1 MFPTILILGGV
12 GRDTARTSR
21 SGGSGSGG
29 QRTSRGMNEAMSMNT
44 LQRKHMSGKSELE
57 TVITADIDSIIHIV
71 PGSVQHKIKATFG
84 CKHC

>member
-44 LQRKHMSGKSELE
+44 LQRKHMSGKSELK
-57 TVITADIDSIIHIV
+57 TVIIGNCNDCRYQFNHPNCTRLCA
-71 PGSVQHKIKATFG
+71 A
-84 CKHC
+84 